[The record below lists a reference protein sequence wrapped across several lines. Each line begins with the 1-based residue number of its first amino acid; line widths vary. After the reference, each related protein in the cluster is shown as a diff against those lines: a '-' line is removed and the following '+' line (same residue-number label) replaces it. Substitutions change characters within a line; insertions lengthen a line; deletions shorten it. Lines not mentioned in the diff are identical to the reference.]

1 MAPPPAGSLGWHCPP
16 AALSCFL
23 SHQRVDQRLQSKPDI
38 MTARHIEGEQNTP
51 PQNVPLR
58 HKDYFEMII
67 FERQQMREKLWEQS
81 KAESTFIK
89 EVSIRDGT
97 VSGR

>member
-1 MAPPPAGSLGWHCPP
+1 
-16 AALSCFL
+16 
-23 SHQRVDQRLQSKPDI
+23 
-38 MTARHIEGEQNTP
+38 
-51 PQNVPLR
+51 
-58 HKDYFEMII
+58 MII
-67 FERQQMREKLWEQS
+67 FEKQQMREKLWEQS